1 MKKKLIAVILIAAAA
16 GGAYYWKK
24 RSSKTAQESFREV
37 RAEKGSIAVS
47 VLATGVVQPQ
57 NRLELK
63 PAIAGR
69 MEDIL
74 VQEGQEVKRGQV
86 LAWLSSS
93 ERAALLDAAR
103 AQGDAELEKWKKI
116 YRPAPMVAPM
126 DGVII
131 ARNAEPGQTAEITL
145 DAYSKHKIP
154 GRTHSIAF
162 EAKTVNSVTIY
173 EVDVLPDSVPSFM
186 KSGMTANVAFRIR
199 RKDDVLVIPQ
209 QAVREGEGRD
219 GVETGP
225 YVLVPGAGGDKKKK
239 HDKKPIQMGLSDGK
253 MVEVT
258 EGLAEGETVLVPE
271 VRWDKGGGS
280 QGTNPFL
287 PMRNTRPQQPR
298 SGGR

>member
-1 MKKKLIAVILIAAAA
+1 MSDELRVMSCGEGENPVPEHASLITDHAFFWHTL
-16 GGAYYWKK
+16 
-24 RSSKTAQESFREV
+24 
-37 RAEKGSIAVS
+37 
-47 VLATGVVQPQ
+47 P
-57 NRLELK
+57 
-63 PAIAGR
+63 
-69 MEDIL
+69 
-74 VQEGQEVKRGQV
+74 
-86 LAWLSSS
+86 
-93 ERAALLDAAR
+93 
-103 AQGDAELEKWKKI
+103 
-116 YRPAPMVAPM
+116 RPIIGLAPM

-131 ARNAEPGQTAEITL
+131 ARNAEPGQTVSLSDIPLVMSDRLIVKAQVDETDIGQLQPGQTAEITL